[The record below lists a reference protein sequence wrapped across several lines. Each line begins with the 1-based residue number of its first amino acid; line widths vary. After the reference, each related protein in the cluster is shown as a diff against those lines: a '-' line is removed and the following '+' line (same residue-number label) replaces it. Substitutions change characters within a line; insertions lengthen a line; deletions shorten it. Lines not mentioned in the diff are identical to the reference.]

1 MRFIKYLFLLICSA
15 AAFPAIS
22 QKLNTNN
29 PLLIH
34 SNNPIPFDKVDA
46 KMIREATTQ
55 VVQLSDSRIKNMIS
69 GAKPGTGPG
78 NTMKAFDDL
87 QYEITDLDAKLQMIS
102 STYVLDSIRNAALE
116 GDQLLTDYQTA
127 LTLNEPLYKVV
138 KAYADQSLHTLK
150 PNQQKWIKEQ
160 VQYFENNG
168 MKLDS
173 TNRKQLQVIKDKMTA
188 IGLQFDRNIAT
199 SKDSI
204 VFTETEMTG
213 VPEKTKLKWK
223 RPNGD
228 YLVYIN
234 NNAYDIMKFADSE
247 TTRRKLGYK
256 FNNRAFPVNMKVLDS
271 LLYYRQVYAQKLG
284 YTSYAAYAVATKM
297 AGTPEAV
304 WAFEN
309 NLVDKLAP
317 RVTKDIAEI
326 RALKHQMHPELPDA
340 VFVWDIGYYRNI
352 LLNTKYKLNTEQLK
366 EYFEMN
372 NTIQGMFE
380 VYHRLLGITV
390 KETTGWPVWY
400 NKVKSYEMFVGSKKV
415 GNFYFDLYPRDNKY
429 NHFACFPMSQPNQ
442 NGGNEIL
449 PLAALICNFP
459 EGAKGEPT
467 LLSQGDLE
475 TLFHEFGHLVAA
487 MVVRTDIA
495 SQAWSFKGDF
505 AEAPSQFL
513 ENFTWQKESLKVF
526 AKNYKTGAVLP
537 DSLFDKLKSTEHV
550 LDGYAYTQ
558 QIYFGMIDFTFEDKY
573 DSIRGK
579 DLGDVEKNLYRIMQ
593 LPYPDGTHQITSF
606 NHLSG
611 YGANYYGYLWS
622 LVFAQ
627 DIFSVFLKNGVM
639 DPATG
644 ERYRKDILEQAGSV
658 EEKDMLRKFL
668 GREANSD
675 AFMKSIGL

>member
-1 MRFIKYLFLLICSA
+1 M
-15 AAFPAIS
+15 
-22 QKLNTNN
+22 
-29 PLLIH
+29 
-34 SNNPIPFDKVDA
+34 
-46 KMIREATTQ
+46 
-55 VVQLSDSRIKNMIS
+55 
-69 GAKPGTGPG
+69 
-78 NTMKAFDDL
+78 
-87 QYEITDLDAKLQMIS
+87 
-102 STYVLDSIRNAALE
+102 
-116 GDQLLTDYQTA
+116 
-127 LTLNEPLYKVV
+127 
-138 KAYADQSLHTLK
+138 
-150 PNQQKWIKEQ
+150 
-160 VQYFENNG
+160 
-168 MKLDS
+168 
-173 TNRKQLQVIKDKMTA
+173 
-188 IGLQFDRNIAT
+188 
-199 SKDSI
+199 
-204 VFTETEMTG
+204 
-213 VPEKTKLKWK
+213 
-223 RPNGD
+223 
-228 YLVYIN
+228 
-234 NNAYDIMKFADSE
+234 
-247 TTRRKLGYK
+247 
-256 FNNRAFPVNMKVLDS
+256 
-271 LLYYRQVYAQKLG
+271 
-284 YTSYAAYAVATKM
+284 
-297 AGTPEAV
+297 
-304 WAFEN
+304 
-309 NLVDKLAP
+309 
-317 RVTKDIAEI
+317 
-326 RALKHQMHPELPDA
+326 
-340 VFVWDIGYYRNI
+340 
-352 LLNTKYKLNTEQLK
+352 
-366 EYFEMN
+366 
-372 NTIQGMFE
+372 
-380 VYHRLLGITV
+380 
-390 KETTGWPVWY
+390 
-400 NKVKSYEMFVGSKKV
+400 
-415 GNFYFDLYPRDNKY
+415 
-429 NHFACFPMSQPNQ
+429 
-442 NGGNEIL
+442 
-449 PLAALICNFP
+449 ICNFP

-513 ENFTWQKESLKVF
+513 ENFAWQKESLKVF